1 MKKVFFK
8 TSLGITLSVL
18 ASVLFLATNLN
29 SSRTIVPYMM
39 NLILRWIKE
48 ENYHAK
54 KKAIMIG
61 AGLSNMA
68 AAVYLIQEGKWSGD
82 KSLSTLLIITDQTT
96 VPLPKMLRMTIGIKI
111 IRWKI
116 KRVILL
122 AVVVCLTTVPM
133 LT

>member
-1 MKKVFFK
+1 MQ
-8 TSLGITLSVL
+8 
-18 ASVLFLATNLN
+18 
-29 SSRTIVPYMM
+29 
-39 NLILRWIKE
+39 
-48 ENYHAK
+48 K
-54 KKAIMIG
+54 KKAIIIG

-82 KSLSTLLIITDQTT
+82 QITFYALDNYGSNDGS
-96 VPLPKMLRMTIGIKI
+96 LPKMLKMTIGIKI

-122 AVVVCLTTVPM
+122 AAVVCLTTVPT

>member
-1 MKKVFFK
+1 MQ
-8 TSLGITLSVL
+8 
-18 ASVLFLATNLN
+18 
-29 SSRTIVPYMM
+29 
-39 NLILRWIKE
+39 
-48 ENYHAK
+48 K

-82 KSLSTLLIITDQTT
+82 QITFYALDNYGSNDGSPTQD
-96 VPLPKMLRMTIGIKI
+96 VKDDYWNKNHPME
-111 IRWKI
+111 I

>member
-1 MKKVFFK
+1 MTK
-8 TSLGITLSVL
+8 
-18 ASVLFLATNLN
+18 
-29 SSRTIVPYMM
+29 R
-39 NLILRWIKE
+39 
-48 ENYHAK
+48 

-68 AAVYLIQEGKWSGD
+68 AAVYLIKKVNGQET